1 MKNRLVILLLCSLIC
16 LCGCQDNKKYEGM
29 PKELA
34 ELCKKIDKHPKKSEL
49 YYRRANYYYFH
60 KDVDKGVADM
70 QTAIKLQPDSAKYYV
85 MLSDLYFAQ
94 RETDLTEEMLEKA
107 ISLQPNNNEARLKL
121 AELYFHLRMLD
132 QCNTALDAALQ
143 RQKHNPKAYLIKAF
157 MLKEQKDTT
166 GYLRMLQMVI
176 DQDPREIKAYLEL
189 GYFYQQKM
197 NPLAISY
204 YQNALNV
211 DPKNTEIRYNLSKM
225 YQDLGKNDEA
235 IEGYKEN
242 LAIDPKHIPSLNNL
256 GYMYLD
262 PSIGKYADAVK
273 LFSRILDINP
283 EFVYAI
289 CNRGVAYEY
298 LGEYDKARQD
308 YEKALDL
315 KANFEPAILG
325 LNRLDKIQS
334 HR

>member
-1 MKNRLVILLLCSLIC
+1 
-16 LCGCQDNKKYEGM
+16 M

-34 ELCKKIDKHPKKSEL
+34 ELCKKIDRHPKKSEL
-49 YYRRANYYYFH
+49 YYQRANYYYFH
-60 KDVDKGVADM
+60 KDVDKGISDM

-94 RETDLTEEMLEKA
+94 RETDLTEEMLQKA
-107 ISLQPNNNEARLKL
+107 ISLQPSNNDARLKL

-132 QCNTALDAALQ
+132 QCNSTLDAALQ

-211 DPKNTEIRYNLSKM
+211 NPKDVEIRYNLAKM
-225 YQDLGKNDEA
+225 FQDMGKTDEA
-235 IEGYKEN
+235 IEQYKE
-242 LAIDPKHIPSLNNL
+242 AIATDPKHIPSLNNL
-256 GYMYLD
+256 GYIYLD
-262 PSIGKYADAVK
+262 PAIAKYADAAK
-273 LFSRILDINP
+273 LFSRVLDINP
-283 EFVYAI
+283 NFVYSV
-289 CNRGVAYEY
+289 CNRGVAYESM
-298 LGEYDKARQD
+298 GQYDKARSD

-325 LNRLDKIQS
+325 LNRLDKLQR
-334 HR
+334 H

>member
-1 MKNRLVILLLCSLIC
+1 MCVFVC
-16 LCGCQDNKKYEGM
+16 LCGCQNNKKYEGM

-34 ELCKKIDKHPKKSEL
+34 ELCKKIDRHPKKSEL
-49 YYRRANYYYFH
+49 YYQRANYYYFH
-60 KDVDKGVADM
+60 KDVDKGITDM

-94 RETDLTEEMLEKA
+94 RETDLTEEMLQKA
-107 ISLQPNNNEARLKL
+107 ISIQPSNNDARLKL

-132 QCNTALDAALQ
+132 QCNSTLDAALQ

-176 DQDPREIKAYLEL
+176 DQDPREVKAYLEL

-204 YQNALNV
+204 YENALNV
-211 DPKNTEIRYNLSKM
+211 NPKDVEIRYNLAKM
-225 YQDLGKNDEA
+225 FQDLGKTDEA
-235 IEGYKEN
+235 IEQYKE
-242 LAIDPKHIPSLNNL
+242 AIATDPKHIPSLNNL
-256 GYMYLD
+256 GYIYLD
-262 PSIGKYADAVK
+262 PAIGKYADAAK
-273 LFSRILDINP
+273 LFSRVLDINP
-283 EFVYAI
+283 DFVYAV
-289 CNRGVAYEY
+289 CNRGVAYES
-298 LGEYDKARQD
+298 LGQYDKARSD

-325 LNRLDKIQS
+325 LNRLDKLQG
-334 HR
+334 R